1 MKHSNYLFS
10 RFDYAIYIGA
20 ETRSKCDILVNSEAR
35 ATRFDSRNYTASKYR
50 DIATFQ
56 LIKIVHNGLVQA
68 PIKSLDDL
76 KLRDKDG
83 EIITQKWLDDILLQM
98 NGYGRLGD
106 PENPTAVKFTGRN
119 LQD

>member
-1 MKHSNYLFS
+1 M
-10 RFDYAIYIGA
+10 
-20 ETRSKCDILVNSEAR
+20 VNSEAR

-98 NGYGRLGD
+98 NGYGRLSD

-119 LQD
+119 LQE